1 MPSRW
6 HYYLIFA
13 FSGGAALI
21 YESLWA
27 RYLKIFL
34 GHAAYAQSLILAVFL
49 FGLAAGSM
57 LAARYVARMSRP
69 LLAYAAVEA
78 VLALFAMYFHDI
90 FVVAQAWAL
99 DDILPRLPVGGDIFK
114 WTLGACLALPQTI
127 LLGATFPLL
136 AAAIMR
142 RWPKS
147 PGNTVSVLYFS
158 NSFGAA
164 LGVLAGGFALT
175 PALGLPGAM
184 LVGGIINAAIAALV
198 WFFSRRFGEP
208 PINTATE
215 NSGDSLSDSNESE
228 SIANSSAHAED
239 AKEKNVATGVDSDS
253 HADSTLV
260 KVLLAAAA
268 ITGMSSFVYEI
279 IWTRLISL
287 LLGAS
292 TYSFEIMLAV
302 FIFGLAL
309 GGWLIRRRADR
320 PASLSLLAKVQIAMG
335 LLALLSLPL
344 YPWLFKLY
352 VHYWPGGAP
361 GEWVHWRFFLFGG
374 ALAMALIL
382 PSAVC
387 AGMTLPLITRRLL
400 QSRGESALGSVY
412 AANTLGAIVGVV
424 ATVNWLLPE
433 TGVKNAMIIGAGADL
448 ILGCC
453 LFYYAREGRSVSV
466 SSLISAAAA
475 AAVFFFGGVPLKV
488 AASGAYRTGN
498 LLGDDFKVVFYRDGK
513 TASVSVLEN
522 ENLLSIR
529 TNGKADASIHKDSE
543 SYTSDET
550 TMTMSGLLP
559 LLARPDARL
568 AANIGFGSGLTSR
581 TLLLSPNLQRLDNI
595 EIEPMMALGARRM
608 GERVE
613 PVFSDPRNHFIFD
626 DAKTVFA
633 RATERYD
640 IIVSEPSNPWISGIG
655 GLFTREFYRR
665 VRRSLNDNG
674 VFCAV
679 AAVLRQHAAHFCLG
693 AVGAV
698 GIVFRLSDVCL
709 RRQRRHY
716 FGGCRGRDAAASKRH
731 FCLRRGSRFFEVL
744 RLSRRR
750 RLGAAV
756 YRRLAL
762 YDSLFSLVQRAD
774 QFRLFSLF
782 GIRGAAG
789 VLPQDALFLG
799 HGAAFAGAVY
809 GDGRREAAA
818 VRPCRNRNV
827 AFVSVAQ
834 GGGRAGF
841 VRRHRQSRRPASP
854 PHGRGDF
861 KRMRGGRRGG
871 AKTFGGVERH
881 CRPPDA
887 ACVVGA
893 DGRDVGVAGGERM
906 HCAAAVIGRR
916 IAGGQLHPFLA
927 VAVAAGCGG
936 HGGGGG
942 GTAAASRLI
951 RRLRPDD
958 YGGRN
963 GGALSRRPPR
973 PGAVAAESNAA
984 NQPRSPPRRPLPRRA
999 LRRKT
1004 LTVNFPSP
1012 RRAIMA
1018 RRNEKRLGL
1027 KGEVLCFCAFF
1038 FCFL

>member
-99 DDILPRLPVGGDIFK
+99 DDILPRLPVGGDVFK

-208 PINTATE
+208 PIHSAIE
-215 NSGDSLSDSNESE
+215 NNGDDSLSDSNESE
-228 SIANSSAHAED
+228 SIANSSSHAED
-239 AKEKNVATGVDSDS
+239 AKEKNVATSVDSDS

-475 AAVFFFGGVPLKV
+475 AAVFVFGGVPLKV

-513 TASVSVLEN
+513 TASVSVLED
-522 ENLLSIR
+522 ENTLSIR
-529 TNGKADASIHKDSE
+529 TNGKADAAIHKDSE
-543 SYTSDET
+543 SYTSDES
-550 TMTMSGLLP
+550 TMTMLGLLP

-581 TLLLSPNLQRLDNI
+581 VLLLSPNLKRLDNI

-613 PVFSDPRNHFIFD
+613 PVFSDPRNLFIFD
-626 DAKTVFA
+626 DAKTVLA

-674 VFCAV
+674 VFVQWLPFYDNTPHIFASALSALLESFSDYRMYAVGNDAIIVAV
-679 AAVLRQHAAHFCLG
+679 AKGDMLPLQSDIFAAAGARDFLKFYDYRSADDVAPLFVGGARFITPYFRSFNAPVNSDYFPYLEYAAPLAFYRKTPYSWGETQNLPVPFMEMAGAKPPPSDFSGVPLSHSPLSLKAAGVRGLLADIGKPEGLLRRRMAEVISSACAEGDEEEQKHLVELSDIVVRLMPHAPSARMAEMWELLAANECI
-693 AVGAV
+693 AR
-698 GIVFRLSDVCL
+698 RLSSEDESL
-709 RRQRRHY
+709 AGNYTRFWRSLSL
-716 FGGCRGRDAAASKRH
+716 RDAAGIAKAAEALLPKADLYAAS
-731 FCLRRGSRFFEVL
+731 G
-744 RLSRRR
+744 
-750 RLGAAV
+750 
-756 YRRLAL
+756 
-762 YDSLFSLVQRAD
+762 QT
-774 QFRLFSLF
+774 
-782 GIRGAAG
+782 I
-789 VLPQDALFLG
+789 
-799 HGAAFAGAVY
+799 
-809 GDGRREAAA
+809 
-818 VRPCRNRNV
+818 
-827 AFVSVAQ
+827 
-834 GGGRAGF
+834 
-841 VRRHRQSRRPASP
+841 
-854 PHGRGDF
+854 
-861 KRMRGGRRGG
+861 M
-871 AKTFGGVERH
+871 
-881 CRPPDA
+881 
-887 ACVVGA
+887 VGA
-893 DGRDVGVAGGERM
+893 MAAHYREGRHDRVLSLLSQMPQTNPVF
-906 HCAAAVIGRR
+906 HHAAR
-916 IAGGQLHPFLA
+916 FL
-927 VAVAAGCGG
+927 
-936 HGGGGG
+936 
-942 GTAAASRLI
+942 
-951 RRLRPDD
+951 
-958 YGGRN
+958 
-963 GGALSRRPPR
+963 GALS
-973 PGAVAAESNAA
+973 AEK
-984 NQPRSPPRRPLPRRA
+984 L
-999 LRRKT
+999 
-1004 LTVNFPSP
+1004 
-1012 RRAIMA
+1012 
-1018 RRNEKRLGL
+1018 
-1027 KGEVLCFCAFF
+1027 
-1038 FCFL
+1038 

>member
-208 PINTATE
+208 PINTAIE
-215 NSGDSLSDSNESE
+215 NSGDDSFADSNESE
-228 SIANSSAHAED
+228 SIANSSSHAED

-400 QSRGESALGSVY
+400 QSQGESALGSVY

-453 LFYYAREGRSVSV
+453 LFYYARESRSVSI

-475 AAVFFFGGVPLKV
+475 AAVFVFGGVPLKV

-513 TASVSVLEN
+513 TASVSVLES
-522 ENLLSIR
+522 ENILSIR
-529 TNGKADASIHKDSE
+529 TNGKADASIRKDSE

-608 GERVE
+608 GGRVE
-613 PVFSDPRNHFIFD
+613 PVFSDPRNLFIFD

-674 VFCAV
+674 VFVQWLPFYDNTPFIFASALSALSESFSDYRIYASNNDAIILAV
-679 AAVLRQHAAHFCLG
+679 AEGEMSPFQNDIFAGAEARDFLEFYGYRSASDLAPLFIGGARFMTPYFRSFNAPVNSDYFPYLEYEAPLAFYRKTLYSWGGAQNMPVPFMEMAGAKPPPDDFSGVPLSHSLLSQRAAGVRDLFADIGKPEGLLRRRMAEVISSACAEGDEEEQKHLVELSDIVVRLMPHAPSARMAEMWELLAANECI
-693 AVGAV
+693 AR
-698 GIVFRLSDVCL
+698 RLSSEDESL
-709 RRQRRHY
+709 AGNYTRFWRSLSL
-716 FGGCRGRDAAASKRH
+716 RDAAGIAK
-731 FCLRRGSRFFEVL
+731 
-744 RLSRRR
+744 
-750 RLGAAV
+750 AAE
-756 YRRLAL
+756 AL
-762 YDSLFSLVQRAD
+762 
-774 QFRLFSLF
+774 
-782 GIRGAAG
+782 
-789 VLPQDALFLG
+789 LPQADLY
-799 HGAAFAGAVY
+799 AVS
-809 GDGRREAAA
+809 G
-818 VRPCRNRNV
+818 
-827 AFVSVAQ
+827 Q
-834 GGGRAGF
+834 TI
-841 VRRHRQSRRPASP
+841 
-854 PHGRGDF
+854 
-861 KRMRGGRRGG
+861 M
-871 AKTFGGVERH
+871 
-881 CRPPDA
+881 
-887 ACVVGA
+887 VGA
-893 DGRDVGVAGGERM
+893 MAAHYREGRHDRVLSLLSQMPQTNPAL
-906 HCAAAVIGRR
+906 HHAAR
-916 IAGGQLHPFLA
+916 FL
-927 VAVAAGCGG
+927 
-936 HGGGGG
+936 
-942 GTAAASRLI
+942 
-951 RRLRPDD
+951 
-958 YGGRN
+958 
-963 GGALSRRPPR
+963 GALS
-973 PGAVAAESNAA
+973 AE
-984 NQPRSPPRRPLPRRA
+984 
-999 LRRKT
+999 K
-1004 LTVNFPSP
+1004 
-1012 RRAIMA
+1012 I
-1018 RRNEKRLGL
+1018 
-1027 KGEVLCFCAFF
+1027 
-1038 FCFL
+1038 

>member
-99 DDILPRLPVGGDIFK
+99 DDILPRLPVGGDVFK

-208 PINTATE
+208 PIKTE
-215 NSGDSLSDSNESE
+215 NSGDDSLSEFNESE
-228 SIANSSAHAED
+228 SIANSSAHAE
-239 AKEKNVATGVDSDS
+239 EKNVATDSYS
-253 HADSTLV
+253 DSTLV

-268 ITGMSSFVYEI
+268 ITGMSSFIYEI

-475 AAVFFFGGVPLKV
+475 AAVFVFGGVPLKV
-488 AASGAYRTGN
+488 AASGAYRSGS
-498 LLGDDFKVVFYRDGK
+498 LLGDEYKVLFYRDGK
-513 TASVSVLEN
+513 TASVSVLESDN
-522 ENLLSIR
+522 VLSIR
-529 TNGKADASIHKDSE
+529 TNGKADAAIYKESD
-543 SYTSDET
+543 SYTGDET

-608 GERVE
+608 GGRVE
-613 PVFSDPRNHFIFD
+613 PVFSDPRNLFIFD

-665 VRRSLNDNG
+665 VRLSLNDNG
-674 VFCAV
+674 VFVQWLPFYDNTPPIFSSALAALLESFSDYRMYASGSDAIIVAV
-679 AAVLRQHAAHFCLG
+679 AEGEVPPLQNDIFAAAEARDFLEFYGYRSADDLAPLFIGGARFVAPYFRSFNTPVNSDYFPYLEYAAPLAFYRKTLYSWGSSHNLPVPFMEMAGARPPPNDFSGIPLSHSLLSKKAATVRDLFADIGNPEGALRGRMAEVISSACAKGDEEEQKHLVALSDLIVHLMPQAPLARMAKMWELLAANECI
-693 AVGAV
+693 AR
-698 GIVFRLSDVCL
+698 RLSSEDESL
-709 RRQRRHY
+709 AGNYTRFWRSLSL
-716 FGGCRGRDAAASKRH
+716 RDAAGIAK
-731 FCLRRGSRFFEVL
+731 
-744 RLSRRR
+744 
-750 RLGAAV
+750 AAE
-756 YRRLAL
+756 AL
-762 YDSLFSLVQRAD
+762 
-774 QFRLFSLF
+774 
-782 GIRGAAG
+782 
-789 VLPQDALFLG
+789 LPQADLY
-799 HGAAFAGAVY
+799 AASG
-809 GDGRREAAA
+809 
-818 VRPCRNRNV
+818 
-827 AFVSVAQ
+827 Q
-834 GGGRAGF
+834 TI
-841 VRRHRQSRRPASP
+841 
-854 PHGRGDF
+854 
-861 KRMRGGRRGG
+861 M
-871 AKTFGGVERH
+871 
-881 CRPPDA
+881 
-887 ACVVGA
+887 VGA
-893 DGRDVGVAGGERM
+893 MAAHYREGRHDRVLSLLSQMPQTNPAL
-906 HCAAAVIGRR
+906 HHAAR
-916 IAGGQLHPFLA
+916 FL
-927 VAVAAGCGG
+927 
-936 HGGGGG
+936 
-942 GTAAASRLI
+942 
-951 RRLRPDD
+951 
-958 YGGRN
+958 
-963 GGALSRRPPR
+963 GALS
-973 PGAVAAESNAA
+973 AEK
-984 NQPRSPPRRPLPRRA
+984 L
-999 LRRKT
+999 
-1004 LTVNFPSP
+1004 
-1012 RRAIMA
+1012 
-1018 RRNEKRLGL
+1018 
-1027 KGEVLCFCAFF
+1027 
-1038 FCFL
+1038 

>member
-208 PINTATE
+208 PIHSAIE
-215 NSGDSLSDSNESE
+215 NNGDDSLSDSNESE
-228 SIANSSAHAED
+228 SIANSSSHAED
-239 AKEKNVATGVDSDS
+239 AKEKNVATSVDSDS

-374 ALAMALIL
+374 ALALALIL

-475 AAVFFFGGVPLKV
+475 AAVFVFGGVPLKV

-498 LLGDDFKVVFYRDGK
+498 LLGDNFKVVFYRDGK
-513 TASVSVLEN
+513 TASVSVLED
-522 ENLLSIR
+522 EKTLSIR
-529 TNGKADASIHKDSE
+529 TNGKADAAIRKDSRY
-543 SYTSDET
+543 SSDES
-550 TMTMSGLLP
+550 TMTMLGLLP

-581 TLLLSPNLQRLDNI
+581 VLLLSPNLKRLDNI

-608 GERVE
+608 GGRVE
-613 PVFSDPRNHFIFD
+613 PVFSDPRNLFIFD
-626 DAKTVFA
+626 DAKTVLA

-674 VFCAV
+674 VFVQWLPFYDNTPHIFASALSALLESFSDYRMYAVGNDAIIVAV
-679 AAVLRQHAAHFCLG
+679 AKGDMLPLQSDIFAAAGARDFLKFYDYRSADDVAPLFVGGARFITPYFRSFNAPVNSDYFPYLEYAAPLAFYRKTPYSWGETQNLPVPFMEMAGAKPPPSDFSGVPLSHSPLSLKAAGVRGLLADIGKPEGLLRRRMAEVISSACAEGDEEEQKHLVELSDIVVRLMPHAPSARMAEMWELLAANECI
-693 AVGAV
+693 AR
-698 GIVFRLSDVCL
+698 RLSSEDESL
-709 RRQRRHY
+709 AGNYTRFWRSLSL
-716 FGGCRGRDAAASKRH
+716 RDAAGIAKAAEALLPKADLYAAS
-731 FCLRRGSRFFEVL
+731 G
-744 RLSRRR
+744 
-750 RLGAAV
+750 
-756 YRRLAL
+756 
-762 YDSLFSLVQRAD
+762 QT
-774 QFRLFSLF
+774 
-782 GIRGAAG
+782 I
-789 VLPQDALFLG
+789 
-799 HGAAFAGAVY
+799 
-809 GDGRREAAA
+809 
-818 VRPCRNRNV
+818 
-827 AFVSVAQ
+827 
-834 GGGRAGF
+834 
-841 VRRHRQSRRPASP
+841 
-854 PHGRGDF
+854 
-861 KRMRGGRRGG
+861 M
-871 AKTFGGVERH
+871 
-881 CRPPDA
+881 
-887 ACVVGA
+887 VGA
-893 DGRDVGVAGGERM
+893 MAAHYREGRHDRVLSLLSQMPQTNPVF
-906 HCAAAVIGRR
+906 HHAAR
-916 IAGGQLHPFLA
+916 FL
-927 VAVAAGCGG
+927 
-936 HGGGGG
+936 
-942 GTAAASRLI
+942 
-951 RRLRPDD
+951 
-958 YGGRN
+958 
-963 GGALSRRPPR
+963 GALS
-973 PGAVAAESNAA
+973 AEK
-984 NQPRSPPRRPLPRRA
+984 L
-999 LRRKT
+999 
-1004 LTVNFPSP
+1004 
-1012 RRAIMA
+1012 
-1018 RRNEKRLGL
+1018 
-1027 KGEVLCFCAFF
+1027 
-1038 FCFL
+1038 

>member
-99 DDILPRLPVGGDIFK
+99 DDILPRLPVGGDVFK

-184 LVGGIINAAIAALV
+184 LVGGIINAVIAALV

-215 NSGDSLSDSNESE
+215 NSGDDSFADSNESE

-260 KVLLAAAA
+260 KVLLAASA
-268 ITGMSSFVYEI
+268 ITGMSSFIYEI

-400 QSRGESALGSVY
+400 QSQGESALGSVY

-453 LFYYAREGRSVSV
+453 LFYYARERSSVSV

-475 AAVFFFGGVPLKV
+475 AAVFVFGGVPLKV

-674 VFCAV
+674 VFVQWLPFYDNTPHIFASALSALSESFSDYRMYASAGSDAIILAV
-679 AAVLRQHAAHFCLG
+679 AEGEMPPLQNDIFAYAEARDFLKFYDYHAAGDLAPLFIGGSRFMTPYFRSFSAPVNSDYFPYLEYEAPLAFYRKTFYSWGTAQHLPVPFMEMAG
-693 AVGAV
+693 AKPPPSDLAETAMSRSSLSHKAAVVRDLFADIGNPEGALRGRMAGV
-698 GIVFRLSDVCL
+698 ISSACAEGDEEEQKHLVELSDIVVRLMPHASSARMAEMWELLAANECIARRLSSEDESL
-709 RRQRRHY
+709 AGNYTRFWRSLSL
-716 FGGCRGRDAAASKRH
+716 RDAAGIAK
-731 FCLRRGSRFFEVL
+731 
-744 RLSRRR
+744 
-750 RLGAAV
+750 AAE
-756 YRRLAL
+756 AL
-762 YDSLFSLVQRAD
+762 
-774 QFRLFSLF
+774 
-782 GIRGAAG
+782 
-789 VLPQDALFLG
+789 LPQADLY
-799 HGAAFAGAVY
+799 AASG
-809 GDGRREAAA
+809 
-818 VRPCRNRNV
+818 
-827 AFVSVAQ
+827 Q
-834 GGGRAGF
+834 TI
-841 VRRHRQSRRPASP
+841 
-854 PHGRGDF
+854 
-861 KRMRGGRRGG
+861 M
-871 AKTFGGVERH
+871 
-881 CRPPDA
+881 
-887 ACVVGA
+887 VGA
-893 DGRDVGVAGGERM
+893 MAAHYREGRHDRVLSLLSQMPQTNPAL
-906 HCAAAVIGRR
+906 HHAAR
-916 IAGGQLHPFLA
+916 FL
-927 VAVAAGCGG
+927 
-936 HGGGGG
+936 
-942 GTAAASRLI
+942 
-951 RRLRPDD
+951 
-958 YGGRN
+958 
-963 GGALSRRPPR
+963 GALS
-973 PGAVAAESNAA
+973 AEK
-984 NQPRSPPRRPLPRRA
+984 L
-999 LRRKT
+999 
-1004 LTVNFPSP
+1004 
-1012 RRAIMA
+1012 
-1018 RRNEKRLGL
+1018 
-1027 KGEVLCFCAFF
+1027 
-1038 FCFL
+1038 

>member
-208 PINTATE
+208 PINAAIE
-215 NSGDSLSDSNESE
+215 NSGDDSFADSNESE
-228 SIANSSAHAED
+228 SIANSSAHAEY

-400 QSRGESALGSVY
+400 QSQGESALGSVY

-453 LFYYAREGRSVSV
+453 LFYYARERRSVSV
-466 SSLISAAAA
+466 SSLISVAAAT
-475 AAVFFFGGVPLKV
+475 AVFVFGGVPLKV
-488 AASGAYRTGN
+488 AASGAYHYGS
-498 LLGDDFKVVFYRDGK
+498 LLSDDFKMVFYRDGK

-522 ENLLSIR
+522 EKTLSIR
-529 TNGKADASIHKDSE
+529 TNGKSDAAIHKDSE
-543 SYTSDET
+543 SYTSDES
-550 TMTMSGLLP
+550 TMTMLGLLP
-559 LLARPDARL
+559 LLVSPDARL

-581 TLLLSPNLQRLDNI
+581 VLLLSPNLKRLDNI

-665 VRRSLNDNG
+665 ARWSMNDNG
-674 VFCAV
+674 VFVQWLPFYDHTPHIFASALSAMLESFSDYRMYAAGSDAIIVAV
-679 AAVLRQHAAHFCLG
+679 AEGEMPPLQNNIFAAAGARDFLEFYGYRSADDLAPLFIGDARFMTPYFRSFNAPVNSDYFPYLEYEAPLAFYRKTLYSWASSHNLPVPFMEMAGARPPPDDFSGTPLSHSLLSIKAAVVRDLFADIGNPEGALRGRMAEVISSACAEGDEEEQKHLVELSDIVVRLMPHAPSARM
-693 AVGAV
+693 AEMW
-698 GIVFRLSDVCL
+698 VFLAANECIARRLSSEDESL
-709 RRQRRHY
+709 AGNYTRFWRSLSL
-716 FGGCRGRDAAASKRH
+716 RDAAGMA
-731 FCLRRGSRFFEVL
+731 
-744 RLSRRR
+744 
-750 RLGAAV
+750 
-756 YRRLAL
+756 
-762 YDSLFSLVQRAD
+762 
-774 QFRLFSLF
+774 
-782 GIRGAAG
+782 
-789 VLPQDALFLG
+789 
-799 HGAAFAGAVY
+799 
-809 GDGRREAAA
+809 EAAEALLPKADLYA
-818 VRPCRNRNV
+818 V
-827 AFVSVAQ
+827 SGQ
-834 GGGRAGF
+834 TI
-841 VRRHRQSRRPASP
+841 
-854 PHGRGDF
+854 
-861 KRMRGGRRGG
+861 M
-871 AKTFGGVERH
+871 
-881 CRPPDA
+881 
-887 ACVVGA
+887 VGA
-893 DGRDVGVAGGERM
+893 M
-906 HCAAAVIGRR
+906 AAHYREDRHDRVLSLLSQMPQTNPVFHHAAR
-916 IAGGQLHPFLA
+916 FL
-927 VAVAAGCGG
+927 
-936 HGGGGG
+936 
-942 GTAAASRLI
+942 
-951 RRLRPDD
+951 
-958 YGGRN
+958 
-963 GGALSRRPPR
+963 GALS
-973 PGAVAAESNAA
+973 AEK
-984 NQPRSPPRRPLPRRA
+984 L
-999 LRRKT
+999 
-1004 LTVNFPSP
+1004 
-1012 RRAIMA
+1012 
-1018 RRNEKRLGL
+1018 
-1027 KGEVLCFCAFF
+1027 
-1038 FCFL
+1038 

>member
-184 LVGGIINAAIAALV
+184 LVGGIINAVIAALV

-215 NSGDSLSDSNESE
+215 NSGDDSFADSNESE
-228 SIANSSAHAED
+228 SIANSSSHAED

-400 QSRGESALGSVY
+400 QSQGESALGSVY

-448 ILGCC
+448 ILGCY

-475 AAVFFFGGVPLKV
+475 AAVFVFGGVPLKV

-498 LLGDDFKVVFYRDGK
+498 LLGDDFKVLFYRDGK
-513 TASVSVLEN
+513 TASVSVLED
-522 ENLLSIR
+522 ENTLSIR
-529 TNGKADASIHKDSE
+529 TNGKADAAIHKDSE
-543 SYTSDET
+543 SYTSDES
-550 TMTMSGLLP
+550 TMTMLGLLP

-581 TLLLSPNLQRLDNI
+581 VLLLSPNLKRLDNI

-608 GERVE
+608 GGRVE
-613 PVFSDPRNHFIFD
+613 PVFSDPRNFFIFD
-626 DAKTVFA
+626 DAKTVLA

-665 VRRSLNDNG
+665 ARRSLNDNG
-674 VFCAV
+674 VFVQWLPFYDHTPHIFASALSAMLESFSDYRMYVTSNDAVIVAV
-679 AAVLRQHAAHFCLG
+679 AEGDMPPLQSDIFAAAGARDFLEFYGYGSADDFAPLFVGGARFMTPYFRSFDAPVNSDYFPYLEFAAPLAFYRKTFYSWGETQNLPVPFMEMAGAKPPPSDFSGVPLSHSPLSLRAAGVRGLFADIGKPEGLLRRRMAEVISSACAEGDEEKQKHLVELSDIVVRLMPHAPSARMAEMWELLAANECI
-693 AVGAV
+693 AR
-698 GIVFRLSDVCL
+698 RLSSEDESL
-709 RRQRRHY
+709 AGNYTRFWRSLSL
-716 FGGCRGRDAAASKRH
+716 RDAAGMA
-731 FCLRRGSRFFEVL
+731 E
-744 RLSRRR
+744 
-750 RLGAAV
+750 AAE
-756 YRRLAL
+756 AL
-762 YDSLFSLVQRAD
+762 
-774 QFRLFSLF
+774 
-782 GIRGAAG
+782 
-789 VLPQDALFLG
+789 LPQADLY
-799 HGAAFAGAVY
+799 AASG
-809 GDGRREAAA
+809 
-818 VRPCRNRNV
+818 
-827 AFVSVAQ
+827 Q
-834 GGGRAGF
+834 TI
-841 VRRHRQSRRPASP
+841 
-854 PHGRGDF
+854 
-861 KRMRGGRRGG
+861 M
-871 AKTFGGVERH
+871 
-881 CRPPDA
+881 
-887 ACVVGA
+887 VGA
-893 DGRDVGVAGGERM
+893 MAAHYREGRHDRVLSLLSQMPQTNPVF
-906 HCAAAVIGRR
+906 HHAAR
-916 IAGGQLHPFLA
+916 FL
-927 VAVAAGCGG
+927 
-936 HGGGGG
+936 
-942 GTAAASRLI
+942 
-951 RRLRPDD
+951 
-958 YGGRN
+958 
-963 GGALSRRPPR
+963 GALS
-973 PGAVAAESNAA
+973 AEK
-984 NQPRSPPRRPLPRRA
+984 L
-999 LRRKT
+999 
-1004 LTVNFPSP
+1004 
-1012 RRAIMA
+1012 
-1018 RRNEKRLGL
+1018 
-1027 KGEVLCFCAFF
+1027 
-1038 FCFL
+1038 

>member
-184 LVGGIINAAIAALV
+184 LVGGIINAVIAALV

-208 PINTATE
+208 PINTAIE
-215 NSGDSLSDSNESE
+215 NSGDDSFADSNESE

-448 ILGCC
+448 ILGCY
-453 LFYYAREGRSVSV
+453 LFYYARERSSVSV

-475 AAVFFFGGVPLKV
+475 AAVFVFGGVPLKV

-498 LLGDDFKVVFYRDGK
+498 LLGDDVKVVFYRDGK
-513 TASVSVLEN
+513 TASVSVLES

-529 TNGKADASIHKDSE
+529 TNGKVDASIRKNSFY
-543 SYTSDET
+543 SSDES
-550 TMTMSGLLP
+550 TMTMLGLLP

-581 TLLLSPNLQRLDNI
+581 ILLLSPNLKRLDNI

-608 GERVE
+608 GGRVE

-626 DAKTVFA
+626 DAKTVLA

-665 VRRSLNDNG
+665 AHQSLNDNG
-674 VFCAV
+674 VFVQWLPFYDHTPSIFASALSALLESFSDYRMYAVGNDAIIVAV
-679 AAVLRQHAAHFCLG
+679 AKGDMPPLQSDIFAAAGARDFLKFYDYRSADDVAPLFVGGARFITPYFRSFNAPVNSDYFPYLEYAAPLAFYRKTLYSWASSHNLPVPFMEMAGAKPPPSDFSGAPLSHSLLSQRAAGVRGLFADIGKPEGLLRRRMAEVISSACAEGDEEEQKHLVELSDIVVRLMPHASSARMAEMWELLAANECI
-693 AVGAV
+693 AR
-698 GIVFRLSDVCL
+698 RLSSEDESL
-709 RRQRRHY
+709 AGNYTRFWRSLSL
-716 FGGCRGRDAAASKRH
+716 RDAAGMA
-731 FCLRRGSRFFEVL
+731 E
-744 RLSRRR
+744 
-750 RLGAAV
+750 AAE
-756 YRRLAL
+756 AL
-762 YDSLFSLVQRAD
+762 
-774 QFRLFSLF
+774 
-782 GIRGAAG
+782 
-789 VLPQDALFLG
+789 LPQADLY
-799 HGAAFAGAVY
+799 AASG
-809 GDGRREAAA
+809 
-818 VRPCRNRNV
+818 
-827 AFVSVAQ
+827 Q
-834 GGGRAGF
+834 TI
-841 VRRHRQSRRPASP
+841 
-854 PHGRGDF
+854 
-861 KRMRGGRRGG
+861 M
-871 AKTFGGVERH
+871 
-881 CRPPDA
+881 
-887 ACVVGA
+887 VGA
-893 DGRDVGVAGGERM
+893 MAAHYREGRHDRVLSLLSQMPQTNPVF
-906 HCAAAVIGRR
+906 HHAAR
-916 IAGGQLHPFLA
+916 FL
-927 VAVAAGCGG
+927 
-936 HGGGGG
+936 
-942 GTAAASRLI
+942 
-951 RRLRPDD
+951 
-958 YGGRN
+958 
-963 GGALSRRPPR
+963 GALS
-973 PGAVAAESNAA
+973 AEK
-984 NQPRSPPRRPLPRRA
+984 L
-999 LRRKT
+999 
-1004 LTVNFPSP
+1004 
-1012 RRAIMA
+1012 
-1018 RRNEKRLGL
+1018 
-1027 KGEVLCFCAFF
+1027 
-1038 FCFL
+1038 

>member
-1 MPSRW
+1 
-6 HYYLIFA
+6 
-13 FSGGAALI
+13 
-21 YESLWA
+21 
-27 RYLKIFL
+27 
-34 GHAAYAQSLILAVFL
+34 
-49 FGLAAGSM
+49 
-57 LAARYVARMSRP
+57 
-69 LLAYAAVEA
+69 
-78 VLALFAMYFHDI
+78 
-90 FVVAQAWAL
+90 
-99 DDILPRLPVGGDIFK
+99 
-114 WTLGACLALPQTI
+114 
-127 LLGATFPLL
+127 
-136 AAAIMR
+136 MR

-184 LVGGIINAAIAALV
+184 LVGGIINAVIAALV

-208 PINTATE
+208 PINTAIE
-215 NSGDSLSDSNESE
+215 NSGDDSLSDSNESE
-228 SIANSSAHAED
+228 SIANSSSHAED
-239 AKEKNVATGVDSDS
+239 AKEKNVATDVDSDS

-400 QSRGESALGSVY
+400 QSQGESALGSVY

-475 AAVFFFGGVPLKV
+475 AAVFVFGGVPLKV

-498 LLGDDFKVVFYRDGK
+498 LLGDNFKVVFYRDGK
-513 TASVSVLEN
+513 TASVSVLED
-522 ENLLSIR
+522 EKTLSIR
-529 TNGKADASIHKDSE
+529 TNGKADAAIRKDSRY
-543 SYTSDET
+543 SSDES
-550 TMTMSGLLP
+550 TMTMLGLLP

-581 TLLLSPNLQRLDNI
+581 VLLLSPDLKRLDNI

-608 GERVE
+608 GGRVE
-613 PVFSDPRNHFIFD
+613 PVFSDPRNLFIFD
-626 DAKTVFA
+626 DAKTVLA

-665 VRRSLNDNG
+665 ARRSLNDNG
-674 VFCAV
+674 VFVQWLPFYDHTPHIFASALSAMLESFSDYRMYVTSNDAVIVAV
-679 AAVLRQHAAHFCLG
+679 AEGDMPPLQ
-693 AVGAV
+693 
-698 GIVFRLSDVCL
+698 SDI
-709 RRQRRHY
+709 
-716 FGGCRGRDAAASKRH
+716 FAAAGARD
-731 FCLRRGSRFFEVL
+731 FLEFYGYGSADDFAPLFVGGARFMTPYFRSFDAPVNSDYFPYLEF
-744 RLSRRR
+744 
-750 RLGAAV
+750 AAPLAF
-756 YRRLAL
+756 YRKTFYSWGETQNLPVP
-762 YDSLFSLVQRAD
+762 FMEM
-774 QFRLFSLF
+774 
-782 GIRGAAG
+782 AG
-789 VLPQDALFLG
+789 
-799 HGAAFAGAVY
+799 
-809 GDGRREAAA
+809 REAAA
-818 VRPCRNRNV
+818 VRLFRSPLV
-827 AFVSVAQ
+827 ALASVAK
-834 GGGRAGF
+834 GGGGAGF
-841 VRRHRQSRRPASP
+841 VRRHRQTRRPASP

-861 KRMRGGRRGG
+861 KRMRGGRRGE

-881 CRPPDA
+881 CRSPDA
-887 ACVVGA
+887 ACAVGA
-893 DGRDVGVAGGERM
+893 HGRDVGVAGGKRM

-927 VAVAAGCGG
+927 VAVATGCGG

-958 YGGRN
+958 YGGRD

-984 NQPRSPPRRPLPRRA
+984 NQPRFPPRRPFPRRA

-1004 LTVNFPSP
+1004 LTVKG
-1012 RRAIMA
+1012 AHL
-1018 RRNEKRLGL
+1018 RRNSLE
-1027 KGEVLCFCAFF
+1027 CN
-1038 FCFL
+1038 